1 MDIAREDMLLV
12 FILAA
17 FIAPF
22 AYSYLTG
29 PETTASDETLQFCRD
44 TAEGVETN
52 ATPPGTTCECIP
64 PGTFNEQPY
73 TTAEEVKNLTDLFLV
88 RCDIPDQEQDFI
100 LPVRR
105 IENNTAVNETLG
117 GNISGNGTTVLE

>member
-1 MDIAREDMLLV
+1 MDIAREDLLLV

-29 PETTASDETLQFCRD
+29 PETTASPETLQFCRD
-44 TAEGVETN
+44 TAAGVERN
-52 ATPPGTTCECIP
+52 ATPTGTTCECVP
-64 PGTFNEQPY
+64 PGTFDERQFR
-73 TTAEEVKNLTDLFLV
+73 TGEEVENLTELFLV
-88 RCDIPDQEQDFI
+88 RCDLPHQEKDFI

-105 IENNTAVNETLG
+105 IGNNTLVNQTLG
-117 GNISGNGTTVLE
+117 NVSANETTVLE

>member
-22 AYSYLTG
+22 VYSSLTG
-29 PETTASDETLQFCRD
+29 PETTASEETLQFCRD
-44 TAEGVETN
+44 TAEGVQAN
-52 ATPPGTTCECIP
+52 ATPPGSECECVP
-64 PGTFNEQPY
+64 PGTFDERRF
-73 TTAEEVKNLTDLFLV
+73 TTAEEVENLTELFLV
-88 RCDIPDQEQDFI
+88 RCDVTGQEQDFI

-105 IENNTAVNETLG
+105 IGNNTLVNETLG
-117 GNISGNGTTVLE
+117 NVSSNGTTVLE